1 MNIIV
6 HLPSKEKQKEFQK
19 NIVEIQAS
27 VIISKLNDL
36 PIERNN
42 KKKMLKELKKDL

>member
-6 HLPSKEKQKEFQK
+6 HLPSEDKQKEFQK
-19 NIVEIQAS
+19 SIAELHAA
-27 VIISKLNDL
+27 VIISNLNDL

-42 KKKMLKELKKDL
+42 KKKILKELKTKY